1 MWFLVLFGQPAG
13 MGSDGFRPQA
23 SDQHNVPQLRVPA
36 STPFSVLN
44 NIMEAL
50 VKAGSSNCMKWEW
63 NRFTSIKVSVA
74 DITVCRRAVR
84 RQNDTRH
91 DTFINKINRGQ
102 QQAIK
107 VCKHNSQ
114 RFFFLDHQTQ
124 DIFGM
129 GSPPVKPMLGSR
141 SDISASKQQ
150 NIGRQRAKPYRTKP
164 QTNVHHYIPILWS
177 CHPTM
182 FPIMLSLKNTYESFD
197 SQLFHH

>member
-114 RFFFLDHQTQ
+114 RFFFST
-124 DIFGM
+124 
-129 GSPPVKPMLGSR
+129 
-141 SDISASKQQ
+141 
-150 NIGRQRAKPYRTKP
+150 TKP
-164 QTNVHHYIPILWS
+164 KTSSEWGHHQSNPCWITERHLCEQTTKHWTS
-177 CHPTM
+177 TCQT
-182 FPIMLSLKNTYESFD
+182 LSHKATN
-197 SQLFHH
+197 